1 MSDNHPT
8 GDAYSAQTFYDDV
21 ALLLE
26 QTLAEQPARQDLRL
40 KLLEVYA
47 AAGRRDAFA
56 AHARAYKA
64 NLDEGLPG
72 DWFKV
77 RELGDS
83 LLLPGHDSD
92 PKADRESAPRSKRFG
107 ETDADTPLGRTL
119 SGLGTDYER
128 CRGETGFLDR
138 FDEQRIR
145 LTGRPLP
152 PLYEAIRLSAEN
164 GGARLFLAR
173 NAANDLIDQKLANA
187 LLQGLLA
194 VQTRRRELV
203 AATRSGVHGVAV
215 ASVAAFLG
223 LACRLHIRDGDGQT
237 SQARL
242 EQAEQLGAVIISH
255 RAGIHGRQTGTRA
268 AAAAALN
275 ELRELAT
282 ADWLKD
288 PDQRL
293 LVNGLAAG
301 PAPFPSMLRDA
312 HAGPGRALRR
322 ELIRQ
327 TRHLPDAV
335 AAPLDHGLDAFNL
348 FVPFLGYQATT
359 LIGAEQP
366 AATTKS
372 PEPDHPP
379 DRRRVHYSTDQVAAA
394 ERILHAPGHANTQRE
409 HAWLRATGRVDYQM
423 VAEEDV
429 DRAAE
434 ALARLEGFV
443 VSRRSARALATGLTA
458 ARDNPRD
465 RAVAVLIENGLRTDG
480 SRD

>member
-194 VQTRRRELV
+194 VQTGRRELV

-301 PAPFPSMLRDA
+301 PAPFPSDA

-372 PEPDHPP
+372 PEPDHPR

>member
-47 AAGRRDAFA
+47 AAGRRDEFA

-77 RELGDS
+77 RELGDG
-83 LLLPGHDSD
+83 LLLPDHEANMA
-92 PKADRESAPRSKRFG
+92 ADNDTFRSKRFG
-107 ETDADTPLGRTL
+107 ETDADTPLGRAL

-128 CRGETGFLDR
+128 CRGEAGFLDR

-152 PLYEAIRLSAEN
+152 PLYEVTRLSAEN

-187 LLQGLLA
+187 LLQSLLA
-194 VQTRRRELV
+194 VQTGRRELV

-237 SQARL
+237 SQVRL
-242 EQAEQLGAVIISH
+242 EQAQQLGAVIVSH
-255 RAGIHGRQTGTRA
+255 RAGIHGGQTGTRA

-275 ELRELAT
+275 QLRELAT
-282 ADWLKD
+282 AEWLKD
-288 PDQRL
+288 PDQRQ

-372 PEPDHPP
+372 PEPDHSRDP
-379 DRRRVHYSTDQVAAA
+379 RRVHYSTDQVAAA

-409 HAWLRATGRVDYQM
+409 HAWLRATGRVDYQT
-423 VAEEDV
+423 VAEEDA

-434 ALARLEGFV
+434 ALARLEGLV
-443 VSRRSARALATGLTA
+443 VSKRSARALAAGLAT

-465 RAVAVLIENGLRTDG
+465 RAVAVLIENGLRTGG